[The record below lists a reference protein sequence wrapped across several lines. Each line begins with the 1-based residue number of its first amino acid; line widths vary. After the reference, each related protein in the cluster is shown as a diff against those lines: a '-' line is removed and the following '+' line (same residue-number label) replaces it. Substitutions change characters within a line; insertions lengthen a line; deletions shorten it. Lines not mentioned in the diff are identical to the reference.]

1 MTSALDIATNI
12 LNNSI
17 KSNKIS
23 HAYLFQVD
31 GSLENN
37 EFVFSFIKKII
48 CMQNPNN
55 SEIICKRI
63 DEGNYPELKIIKP
76 DGQWIKKEQ
85 LLELQEQFN
94 KKAIESNRM
103 VYLIESAEKMNS
115 SSANTLLK
123 FLEEPEEGIV
133 AILLTNNIHNVI
145 ETIVSRCQIINLK
158 NENIKENIYSEEYIN
173 NALNFIEYLEK
184 NKINTLAQ
192 IQDLWNNKL
201 TQKEDYIKSFDI
213 INLIYMDV
221 LNLKLKNNIE
231 TFKEYKEQIQ
241 NIEKTNDLNEL
252 FRKINLIIDVNDKLK
267 YNVNINM
274 LMDKF
279 IIEFS
284 GGR

>member
-1 MTSALDIATNI
+1 MSSALDIAINI

-17 KSNKIS
+17 KTNKIS
-23 HAYLFQVD
+23 HAYLFQID

-55 SEIICKRI
+55 SEIVCKRI

-94 KKAIESNRM
+94 RKAIESNRM
-103 VYLIESAEKMNS
+103 VYLIENAEKMNS

-241 NIEKTNDLNEL
+241 NIKKINDLKEL

-284 GGR
+284 GGK

>member
-1 MTSALDIATNI
+1 MVGTLEIATNI

-17 KSNKIS
+17 KNNKIS
-23 HAYLFQVD
+23 HAYLFQID
-31 GSLENN
+31 GSLSNN

-48 CMQNPNN
+48 CLQNPND

-63 DEGNYPELKIIKP
+63 DDGNYPELKIIKP

-103 VYLIESAEKMNS
+103 VYLIENAEKMNS

-158 NENIKENIYSEEYIN
+158 NENIKENTYSEEYIS
-173 NALNFIEYLEK
+173 NALNFIEYLET

-192 IQDLWNNKL
+192 IQNLWNNKL

-221 LNLKLKNNIE
+221 LNLKLKNSIE
-231 TFKEYKEQIQ
+231 TFKDYQEQIK
-241 NIEKTNDLNEL
+241 NIEMLNDLKEL
-252 FRKINLIIDVNDKLK
+252 YRKINLIIDINDKLK